1 MLENQY
7 RMTLSQKTLQ
17 LISQIPIE
25 GSENICC
32 LSQTLDAVSL
42 LLDTAASEHEIWML
56 IALMNNLEMVDDIA
70 PCELETLKV
79 ARELLDNPTSHE
91 KVINET
97 ALYLTAAIV
106 TVKTKKLAGLFD
118 GGSSVTLRWIHNEF
132 ERLSLYKTLVKRT
145 RLYPRYHRYLKII
158 LTFSN
163 IEPKEFLE
171 ERKIFA
177 MIGARSN
184 AEHMGRIEEMALVA
198 GIPVAHR
205 GEDIFLSEFIS
216 EEKLLE
222 HFLLLV
228 HAHFPSVT
236 IRRADIAYADL
247 QWKRRHLTIQ
257 DKIAICRRIAFRE
270 NLMSPHFTDAV
281 FKQFNSLL
289 PRNKAELDSH

>member
-7 RMTLSQKTLQ
+7 RMTISSKTLQ
-17 LISQIPIE
+17 LISQISIE
-25 GSENICC
+25 GSENICR

-56 IALMNNLEMVDDIA
+56 IALMNNLEMVDDLA

-79 ARELLDNPTSHE
+79 ARELLDNPSSH
-91 KVINET
+91 KKIINET

-106 TVKTKKLAGLFD
+106 TVKAKKLAGLFY

-132 ERLSLYKTLVKRT
+132 ERLCLYKTLVKRT
-145 RLYPRYHRYLKII
+145 RLYPRYHRCLKFI
-158 LTFSN
+158 LSFST

-171 ERKIFA
+171 ERKIFV

-184 AEHMGRIEEMALVA
+184 AEHMSRIKEMALVA
-198 GIPVAHR
+198 GIPVALR
-205 GEDIFLSEFIS
+205 GEEIFLSEFIS

-228 HAHFPSVT
+228 QAHFPSVT
-236 IRRADIAYADL
+236 IRRADIAYAEL
-247 QWKRRHLTIQ
+247 QWKRRHLTIH
-257 DKIAICRRIAFRE
+257 DKIAIGRRIGFRK
-270 NLMSPHFTDAV
+270 NLMSPHFSDAV
-281 FKQFNSLL
+281 FKQFKSLL
-289 PRNKAELDSH
+289 PSAQSKA